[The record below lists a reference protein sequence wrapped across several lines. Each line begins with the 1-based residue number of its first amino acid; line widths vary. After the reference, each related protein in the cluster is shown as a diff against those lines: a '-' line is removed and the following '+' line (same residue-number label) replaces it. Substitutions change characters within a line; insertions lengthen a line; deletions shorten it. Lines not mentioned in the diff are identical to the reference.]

1 MSRCEIQDVLEEL
14 LDRKGIRRKS
24 FIKPPKVTLFS
35 KPAEFKECGKFDLKK
50 LILYYY

>member
-24 FIKPPKVTLFS
+24 FIQPPKVTLFS
-35 KPAEFKECGKFDLKK
+35 KPAEFKECGKFNLKY
-50 LILYYY
+50 I